1 MNNLE
6 NFFEKLTD
14 NVGWSKYL
22 ELPIVRFAALLVL
35 FAFIAIAVHRIVMS
49 LLFRFTSRSQVAW
62 LKGWVPHLKNPLRV
76 GLFAVAVSFAIES
89 SSYNFSDLKVVQ
101 GILKTLV
108 ILAIFWSIERLLLVL
123 LQNGV
128 LLSSITP
135 GARSFLGG
143 LSRVFVILLAGL
155 MVLDSAGV
163 SITPLLA
170 SLGVGSLAVA
180 LALQDTLSN
189 FFSGIYILADKP
201 FRIGDFVQLESGEK
215 GYVEKIGWR
224 STHLRMLSNNA
235 IVIPNAKIASS
246 VLTNY
251 DLVEQQTTL
260 IIPVGVAY
268 GTDLVKAEKVAYE
281 VANKIITSV
290 EGAVATV
297 EPRIRF
303 TEFADSSI
311 NFNIAIS
318 VKRFEDNYLVKHE
331 MIKALHQR
339 FNSEGIEIPFPQ
351 RVVHMTGG
359 SK

>member
-1 MNNLE
+1 MDSLE
-6 NFFEKLTD
+6 KIFDKLTD

-22 ELPIVRFAALLVL
+22 ELPIVRFGVLLIL
-35 FAFIAIAVHRIVMS
+35 FAFVAVAIQRIVMS
-49 LLFRFTSRSQVAW
+49 LLIRFTNRSNITW
-62 LKGWVPHLKNPLRV
+62 LKNWVSHLKNPLLV
-76 GLFAVAVSFAIES
+76 GLFAVAISFAIES

-108 ILAIFWSIERLLLVL
+108 ILAIFWSVERLLMVL
-123 LQNGV
+123 LHNGV
-128 LLSSITP
+128 LLSSVTP
-135 GARSFLGG
+135 GARNFLGG
-143 LSRVFVILLAGL
+143 LSRVFVGILAVL

-201 FRIGDFVQLESGEK
+201 FRIGDFVQLETGEK

-224 STHLRMLSNNA
+224 STHLRMLANNA

-251 DLVEQQTTL
+251 DLIEQQTAL
-260 IIPVGVAY
+260 VVPVGVAY
-268 GTDLVKAEKVAYE
+268 GSDLAKVEKIANE
-281 VANKIITSV
+281 VAQQIITTI

-297 EPRIRF
+297 EPKVRF

-311 NFNIAIS
+311 NFNILVR

-331 MIKALHQR
+331 LIKALHER
-339 FNSEGIEIPFPQ
+339 FNKDGIEIPFPQ
-351 RVVHMTGG
+351 RVVHMMG